1 MIENQRSDA
10 VRTDNVTLG
19 SNGQIFWKLS
29 GYNSR
34 SNIILQGLINSLLF
48 CFSLNEIVT
57 NELQHLFYSDIGNWD
72 SATSQDKWFIYNEEE
87 EKVVEKYISSL
98 R

>member
-1 MIENQRSDA
+1 MTHRLLSPNLNSVSFISLQFAYTMIENQRSDA

-34 SNIILQGLINSLLF
+34 SNIILQGLIR
-48 CFSLNEIVT
+48 V
-57 NELQHLFYSDIGNWD
+57 H
-72 SATSQDKWFIYNEEE
+72 
-87 EKVVEKYISSL
+87 
-98 R
+98 